1 MTSTATTR
9 NEPRRT
15 KPLERTHPKPS
26 AADARARESRVI
38 RSAMRGSRSV
48 SFAGT
53 DRPVRSSD
61 APFICG

>member
-9 NEPRRT
+9 HDSRRPT
-15 KPLERTHPKPS
+15 TLDRTQPKP
-26 AADARARESRVI
+26 ATDDRERESRVI

-53 DRPVRSSD
+53 DRPSRPSD